1 MANTKAI
8 FHREFHWSR
17 PNSAVGFGAKAKPE
31 AQSFPRDFIE
41 AAVKAGAATL
51 VERKPRKA

>member
-8 FHREFHWSR
+8 FHREFHWNR
-17 PNSAVGFGAKAKPE
+17 PRSPLGFGAKPRAEP
-31 AQSFPRDFIE
+31 QSFPRDFIE

-51 VERKPRKA
+51 AERKRKA